1 MFLDAALGLLIWG
14 TFGIGLLVLLVLGAF
29 TGILYGI
36 KERRSGKRLV
46 FWLVTL
52 PLATLLVAI
61 AVAVAL
67 VLVDDRTEKHL
78 VLDLRKSPDALL
90 ADLAGACAST
100 ANDDHCDSNRY
111 KLNATLVFRDGR
123 QVSITPT
130 SIRWSQAPT
139 NSWKYILLMGS
150 KAMTLD
156 EGRAFLLSHSS
167 LLSEEADDETKRRIV
182 EAVEWLGRRNDRV
195 VYSEVLNVP
204 LRAGFSLQLRKN
216 IDRVSVDFSLNLTS

>member
-1 MFLDAALGLLIWG
+1 
-14 TFGIGLLVLLVLGAF
+14 
-29 TGILYGI
+29 
-36 KERRSGKRLV
+36 
-46 FWLVTL
+46 
-52 PLATLLVAI
+52 
-61 AVAVAL
+61 
-67 VLVDDRTEKHL
+67 
-78 VLDLRKSPDALL
+78 
-90 ADLAGACAST
+90 
-100 ANDDHCDSNRY
+100 
-111 KLNATLVFRDGR
+111 
-123 QVSITPT
+123 
-130 SIRWSQAPT
+130 
-139 NSWKYILLMGS
+139 MGS